1 MLQLKILR
9 KVMRA
14 REGLFLPQPTQI
26 SLLEHYLNISRLLA
40 GQMDFAAI
48 IRAISGELAQLVP
61 YDHMDIC
68 IKSLDG
74 RFHIAY
80 EDGMDSLWSQ
90 QPPAP
95 LTTSPIRTLLSGSVD
110 HLITDD
116 ASIDPRFHFEGALS
130 SPIIQLAL
138 RARIHVP
145 LRVHGDIIGALSC
158 SSRRTAFYQSHH
170 LKNAQAVAD
179 LLAPYFFAIRAS
191 EQANRSAI
199 EEAAANARAEGL
211 RLGALQLT
219 QELEAERQRIGMDL
233 HDQTLADLTRMSRR
247 LTRLSHLPEL
257 SGEALEPLLHSL
269 QICMQDLRQIIDD
282 AKPSILQLF
291 GLVEAIE
298 TFVEK
303 SIRDNGSSVVWNI
316 DDQTDG
322 ICEALDETVTIAV
335 FRIVQEALNNAVRH
349 AQATHITVTLRNAQG
364 QLCIAV
370 SDNGTGIDGDQTHD
384 GQGLIN
390 MHTRARLIG
399 ADLSIDKTGPN
410 AGTLISIQLS
420 VPARES
426 D

>member
-1 MLQLKILR
+1 
-9 KVMRA
+9 MRA
-14 REGLFLPQPTQI
+14 REGLFLPKPTQN

-48 IRAISGELAQLVP
+48 IRSISSELTQLVP

-95 LTTSPIRTLLSGSVD
+95 LTSSPIRTLLSGDVD
-110 HLITDD
+110 HLMTDD
-116 ASIDPRFHFEGALS
+116 ASIDPRFHFDGALS

-158 SSRRTAFYQSHH
+158 SSRSPAFYKAHH
-170 LKNAQAVAD
+170 LQKAQAVAD
-179 LLAPYFFAIRAS
+179 LLAPYFYAIRAS

-219 QELEAERQRIGMDL
+219 HELEAERQRIGMDL

-257 SGEALEPLLHSL
+257 SGDALEPLVHSL

-303 SIRDNGSSVVWNI
+303 SIRDNGSSVNWSI

-322 ICEALDETVTIAV
+322 ICDALDETVTIAV

-349 AQATHITVTLRNAQG
+349 AQASHICVTLRNTQG
-364 QLCIAV
+364 KIYIEV
-370 SDNGTGIDGDQTHD
+370 RDNGTGVNHNQSSD

-399 ADLSIDKTGPN
+399 ADLSIENAKDS
-410 AGTLISIQLS
+410 AGTLISIQ
-420 VPARES
+420 VPVPLRES
-426 D
+426 H